1 MPKNKVNNNIKLKS
15 GGGIINDAT
24 DGLSVDTTIIATK
37 TYADSKIEITD
48 IASDAE
54 KYDCTPIGAITG
66 ATYTKYREIEL
77 NEDLPAVRIKMGF
90 ASNSGTIF
98 GQIYKNGVAIGTE
111 QSTVNAT
118 AVKTEDFTDLVSGD
132 LIQVYAKC
140 TAGTGNINDVKFYF
154 TRTATKLN
162 GSTVITPI
170 PLTFGTQPTK
180 IL

>member
-1 MPKNKVNNNIKLKS
+1 MAKTIVNNNIKLKS

-24 DGLSVDTTIIATK
+24 DGLSVDTTILVTK
-37 TYADSKIEITD
+37 TYVDSKLEITD
-48 IASDAE
+48 IASDTE
-54 KYDCTPIGAITG
+54 QYNCTESSAITG
-66 ATYTKYREIEL
+66 ATYTKYREIQL

-90 ASNSGTIF
+90 ASNYGTIF

-111 QSTVNAT
+111 QSTVNTT
-118 AVKTEDFTDLVSGD
+118 AVKTEDFTGFVSGD

-140 TAGTGNINDVKFYF
+140 TAGTGNINDVKFCF
-154 TRTATKLN
+154 TRTVTKIHD
-162 GSTVITPI
+162 STVITPI